1 MPCSSPANLATHF
14 LLLAGVLPLP
24 IAAQQTV
31 QSARQRDVI
40 SREEI
45 DAVNVEDAYQV
56 VLRLRPE
63 FLHRARQQGSAGSS
77 ANDED
82 FEERIARRDEV
93 SAAPSFSSRSRS
105 APDPNAP
112 EFDREGAQG
121 AGSSGV
127 QAPAGGGGFAGS
139 VAQGGGRVA
148 AGVWRGAR
156 SSVVVY
162 VGNMLLGG
170 IEELTTLPAVSLQ
183 EIRFLS
189 HSEAQF
195 KFGPRV
201 GGAVILVTMK

>member
-1 MPCSSPANLATHF
+1 MPCSFPAHLATRF
-14 LLLAGVLPLP
+14 LLLAGVLPVP

-31 QSARQRDVI
+31 QPARQRDVI
-40 SREEI
+40 SREEM
-45 DAVNVEDAYQV
+45 DAVNVEDAYQL

-63 FLHRARQQGSAGSS
+63 FLHRARQQGSTGSS
-77 ANDED
+77 ANDES
-82 FEERIARRDEV
+82 FEERTARRDEV
-93 SAAPSFSSRSRS
+93 SAGPSFSTRSRS

-112 EFDREGAQG
+112 EFNREGAQG

-127 QAPAGGGGFAGS
+127 QAPGGGGAFAGS
-139 VAQGGGRVA
+139 VARGGGRVSSE
-148 AGVWRGAR
+148 VWRGAKT
-156 SSVVVY
+156 SVVVY
-162 VGNMLLGG
+162 VGTMLLGG